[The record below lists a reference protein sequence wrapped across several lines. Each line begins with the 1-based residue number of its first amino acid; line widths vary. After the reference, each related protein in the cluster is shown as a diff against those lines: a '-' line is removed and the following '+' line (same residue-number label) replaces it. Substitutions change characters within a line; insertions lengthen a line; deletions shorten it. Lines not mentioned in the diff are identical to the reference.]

1 MTFFNCSSAQAD
13 IFDTASTMNSR
24 AFSLVTPTFF
34 IHSCGVSNQT
44 GLAGAL
50 VDVLSPACRDRP
62 DDERTHTF
70 LKLLG
75 IFGKSVVSLPTCE
88 INDGTTDATN
98 PPTSSSA
105 IMNTRMIEFWR
116 LKPRFF

>member
-34 IHSCGVSNQT
+34 IHSCGVSIQT

-50 VDVLSPACRDRP
+50 VDVLAGLPGSPG
-62 DDERTHTF
+62 
-70 LKLLG
+70 L
-75 IFGKSVVSLPTCE
+75 
-88 INDGTTDATN
+88 TN
-98 PPTSSSA
+98 ELTLS
-105 IMNTRMIEFWR
+105 
-116 LKPRFF
+116 